1 MFLLRK
7 KSKTRICEEE
17 SKMSLLRKQSS
28 IQAKDN
34 YDKGFSKMKM
44 DKETEQSIAQLQ
56 MLEQNMQATVMQK
69 QSFQAQLLEIENAL
83 KELEGSKK
91 EVFKIVG
98 SLMIES
104 SKEDLKKDLSNKK
117 ELFELRVSNLEK
129 QEKKIKEKAEQLQAA
144 NFQ

>member
-1 MFLLRK
+1 VEAKFY
-7 KSKTRICEEE
+7 
-17 SKMSLLRKQSS
+17 SS
-28 IQAKDN
+28 QGQPPQRFWQD
-34 YDKGFSKMKM
+34 KMKM

-56 MLEQNMQATVMQK
+56 MLEQNMQATIMQK
-69 QSFQAQLLEIENAL
+69 QSFQAQLLEMENAL

-144 NFQ
+144 VMKQIKE

>member
-1 MFLLRK
+1 
-7 KSKTRICEEE
+7 
-17 SKMSLLRKQSS
+17 
-28 IQAKDN
+28 
-34 YDKGFSKMKM
+34 M

-56 MLEQNMQATVMQK
+56 MLEQNMQATIMQK
-69 QSFQAQLLEIENAL
+69 QSFQAQLLEMENAL

-144 NFQ
+144 VMKQIKE